1 MRLYPHSCFNKTMNL
16 IHNKNGFRV
25 KVFWE
30 GGFVTQRVVCR
41 NKWPC
46 SRKISCLPNSPCPLV
61 NWNGSFVHCIQA
73 CRTTYR
79 AQMKQVLTRRQTTSG
94 VKDFLET
101 ANTVPQTHRKRQN
114 LHVDAYLNDFG
125 VNSYLAAILFSWT
138 RYAKR
143 SIFNVTF
150 TVHYQYAALLSLL
163 MSKTVYFI
171 HELVAELPSLAPPFG
186 YITQR

>member
-1 MRLYPHSCFNKTMNL
+1 MSLYPHSCFNKTMNL
-16 IHNKNGFRV
+16 IHNRNGFQV

-30 GGFVTQRVVCR
+30 GGFLTERVICG
-41 NKWPC
+41 NKWQC
-46 SRKISCLPNSPCPLV
+46 SRKNFCLSNRPCPLV
-61 NWNGSFVHCIQA
+61 NWNGSFAYCIQA
-73 CRTTYR
+73 CHTTYR

-114 LHVDAYLNDFG
+114 FHVDVYLNDFG
-125 VNSYLAAILFSWT
+125 ASSYLAAILFSLT

-143 SIFNVTF
+143 STFNVTF
-150 TVHYQYAALLSLL
+150 TVHYQYAAPLSLL

-171 HELVAELPSLAPPFG
+171 HELLAVLPSPPFG
-186 YITQR
+186 CITER